1 MLITRVGGSRCAVP
15 LAHVVETMRRLPI
28 APIAGAPPSVLGIAT
43 IRGEAVPV
51 IDLGRL
57 LGGEDATAT
66 TAGRFVTLHIGVEAG
81 DRRVALVVDA
91 VEGVRDLAGEPT
103 GALAPLLREAAAEVV
118 AEVGRL
124 DGDLLFVLRSAR
136 LVPEALWSGLATVGA
151 P

>member
-1 MLITRVGGSRCAVP
+1 MLITRVGGRRCAIP

-28 APIAGAPPSVLGIAT
+28 APIAGAPASVLGIAT

-51 IDLGRL
+51 IDLAQVLGGDAEAATAAGRL
-57 LGGEDATAT
+57 
-66 TAGRFVTLHIGVEAG
+66 VTLDAG
-81 DRRVALVVDA
+81 ERRVALAVDA
-91 VEGVRDLAGEPT
+91 VDGVRDLAGEPT

-136 LVPEALWSGLATVGA
+136 LVPEALWPGLASVGA